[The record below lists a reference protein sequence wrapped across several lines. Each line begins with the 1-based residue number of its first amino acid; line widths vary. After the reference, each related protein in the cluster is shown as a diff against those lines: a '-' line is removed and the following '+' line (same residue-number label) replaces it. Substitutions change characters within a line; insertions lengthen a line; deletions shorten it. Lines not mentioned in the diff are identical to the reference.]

1 MENSLAMNCLRP
13 VTFVNL
19 PQYLYQLSCTRAR
32 VSLHNIN
39 IVQLTIS
46 PTLDR
51 IVILVN
57 KCEGE
62 NYKRGCCGREGFCSF
77 FLQYC
82 FFRSKAL
89 RIWLCRKTRR
99 RGGEILGKQKKK
111 HLNSSLGK

>member
-82 FFRSKAL
+82 FLGPRLFVYGSVGRHVE
-89 RIWLCRKTRR
+89 
-99 RGGEILGKQKKK
+99 GEGRY
-111 HLNSSLGK
+111 